1 MASNFTNK
9 SDFLDELIITAI
21 SGNGGRGCVSF
32 RRARFIPKGGPDGGD
47 GGDGGN
53 VIIRTVG
60 GLNSLS
66 HLRHKRYFKAQN
78 GAPGSGQNRSGR
90 GGKDVIIEL
99 PAGTLV
105 YDKDTG
111 DLIVDLTEENRDFLL
126 LPGGKGGRGNQHFAT
141 PTRRVPRI
149 AQPGLPGVERKLR
162 LSLKYIAD
170 VGIIGFP
177 NAGKSTLL
185 AGLTMARPRIDDYPF
200 TTIHPHLG
208 VLENEGGKRIT
219 LADIPGLIEGA
230 GQGKGLGHRF
240 LKHIERTRLLLH
252 LLDRTYAPEG
262 DLLEDFLVLRREL
275 EDYDPALLQKGQM
288 VAINKIDL
296 EGRDVGSMTAALQEM
311 GFEVFAV
318 SAATGEGFD
327 GLKDGLFRRFS
338 EDEKRD

>member
-1 MASNFTNK
+1 MGSNFTNK
-9 SDFLDELIITAI
+9 SDFLDEVIITAI
-21 SGNGGRGCVSF
+21 SGNGGRGCISF

-47 GGDGGN
+47 GGNGGSV
-53 VIIRTVG
+53 VIKAAA
-60 GLNSLS
+60 GLNSLA
-66 HLRHKRYFKAQN
+66 HFRHKRYFKAQN
-78 GAPGSGQNRSGR
+78 GSPGSGQNRT
-90 GGKDVIIEL
+90 GKDGKDTIIEV
-99 PAGTLV
+99 PPGTLV

-111 DLIVDLTEENRDFLL
+111 EMLYDLMEEDQEVLL

-149 AQPGLPGVERKLR
+149 AQPGLPGGERKLR

-185 AGLTMARPRIDDYPF
+185 SSLTMARPRIDDYPF

-208 VLENEGGKRIT
+208 VLDREDGKRIT

-230 GQGKGLGHRF
+230 GQGRGLGHRF

-252 LLDRTYAPEG
+252 LLDITYVPEQ

-275 EDYDPALLQKGQM
+275 EEYDPSLLRKEQM

-296 EGRDVGSMTAALQEM
+296 ERGRDVGPLMKRLEKI
-311 GFEVFAV
+311 GFEVFAI
-318 SAATGEGFD
+318 SAATGEGLD
-327 GLKDGLFRRFS
+327 ILKEAFFRRFF
-338 EDEKRD
+338 DGRKD